1 MNKFITYGKQYI
13 DRADKLSVL
22 RTLSKD
28 IITTGDEVNNFEKKI
43 KRYLKCNY
51 ATVCNSGTSAI
62 FLALGGIDL
71 KKNDVVVM
79 PAINFIASYN
89 ISKFYEAKIYLA
101 DVDKITGQMT
111 PQNVIDCCKK
121 FKINKIKAIITMH
134 HGGYPINTYSF
145 FKLKKKFG
153 CYIIEDSCHALGA
166 TYQSKE
172 KKIKIGSCNHAD
184 ISTFSLHPL
193 KTITTGE
200 GGIVTTNSKI
210 INNKLKMM
218 RSHGI
223 TRKKNHW
230 EYDVKTHG
238 LNLRLNDF
246 QCSLGIS
253 QLKKINKFI
262 LKRKK
267 ISNLYDKYLK
277 ESNDIRLIEYSKK
290 IKPSYHLYIIH
301 LNNGSISLKNKFI
314 KFMLKKKIYIQYHYI
329 PIYKFTICNEKEEY
343 KNSEKYYNTALSLPI
358 HYGLTKIEQMYVIK
372 NIFKFFK
379 SKN

>member
-1 MNKFITYGKQYI
+1 
-13 DRADKLSVL
+13 
-22 RTLSKD
+22 
-28 IITTGDEVNNFEKKI
+28 
-43 KRYLKCNY
+43 
-51 ATVCNSGTSAI
+51 
-62 FLALGGIDL
+62 
-71 KKNDVVVM
+71 
-79 PAINFIASYN
+79 
-89 ISKFYEAKIYLA
+89 
-101 DVDKITGQMT
+101 
-111 PQNVIDCCKK
+111 
-121 FKINKIKAIITMH
+121 
-134 HGGYPINTYSF
+134 
-145 FKLKKKFG
+145 
-153 CYIIEDSCHALGA
+153 
-166 TYQSKE
+166 
-172 KKIKIGSCNHAD
+172 
-184 ISTFSLHPL
+184 
-193 KTITTGE
+193 
-200 GGIVTTNSKI
+200 
-210 INNKLKMM
+210 M

-301 LNNGSISLKNKFI
+301 LNNGSVSLKNKFI

-379 SKN
+379 SKNYHNEGLSYY

>member
-1 MNKFITYGKQYI
+1 
-13 DRADKLSVL
+13 
-22 RTLSKD
+22 
-28 IITTGDEVNNFEKKI
+28 
-43 KRYLKCNY
+43 
-51 ATVCNSGTSAI
+51 
-62 FLALGGIDL
+62 
-71 KKNDVVVM
+71 
-79 PAINFIASYN
+79 
-89 ISKFYEAKIYLA
+89 
-101 DVDKITGQMT
+101 
-111 PQNVIDCCKK
+111 
-121 FKINKIKAIITMH
+121 
-134 HGGYPINTYSF
+134 
-145 FKLKKKFG
+145 
-153 CYIIEDSCHALGA
+153 
-166 TYQSKE
+166 
-172 KKIKIGSCNHAD
+172 
-184 ISTFSLHPL
+184 
-193 KTITTGE
+193 
-200 GGIVTTNSKI
+200 
-210 INNKLKMM
+210 M

-290 IKPSYHLYIIH
+290 IKTSYHLYIIH
-301 LNNGSISLKNKFI
+301 LNNGSVSLKNKFI